1 MLVHKVVDLTSGH
14 ARRYGPI
21 FFSGKRG
28 GRFGLRFNLSPRA
41 RCALRLGEGP
51 RAFGFSIIGIS
62 LFLIILVFLLLLQTK
77 GRPAFFSEQK

>member
-1 MLVHKVVDLTSGH
+1 
-14 ARRYGPI
+14 
-21 FFSGKRG
+21 
-28 GRFGLRFNLSPRA
+28 
-41 RCALRLGEGP
+41 LRLGEGP